1 MPRLSKA
8 ELIKLQKKL
17 TTDEAIGKKFG
28 ITRQAVHQIR
38 KKYGIKS
45 NYADNPERNAKI
57 VALYKKGTAGT
68 AIAKKHDLSISQ
80 TYRIIND
87 AGAGRRTKGPGK
99 KGKKK

>member
-57 VALYKKGTAGT
+57 VALYKKGTGRDGACEEIRSICFAGLP
-68 AIAKKHDLSISQ
+68 D
-80 TYRIIND
+80 Y
-87 AGAGRRTKGPGK
+87 
-99 KGKKK
+99 

>member
-28 ITRQAVHQIR
+28 ITRQAVHQHR
-38 KKYGIKS
+38 KKYGIES
-45 NYADNPERNAKI
+45 NYAKNPERNKKI

-68 AIAKKHDLSISQ
+68 ALAKKFDLSESH
-80 TYRIIND
+80 TYKIINA
-87 AGAGRRTKGPGK
+87 AGALK
-99 KGKKK
+99 KRKRVVD

>member
-1 MPRLSKA
+1 MPRISKT

-68 AIAKKHDLSISQ
+68 ALAKKFELSVSQ
-80 TYRIIND
+80 AYRIIND
-87 AGAGRRTKGPGK
+87 AGALKKKKRGK
-99 KGKKK
+99 K

>member
-38 KKYGIKS
+38 KKYGIVS
-45 NYADNPERNAKI
+45 NYAKNPARNAKI
-57 VALYKKGTAGT
+57 VALYKKGIGT
-68 AIAKKHDLSISQ
+68 ALAKKFDLSESILTRLLMPQ
-80 TYRIIND
+80 
-87 AGAGRRTKGPGK
+87 GH
-99 KGKKK
+99 

>member
-68 AIAKKHDLSISQ
+68 FDS
-80 TYRIIND
+80 
-87 AGAGRRTKGPGK
+87 
-99 KGKKK
+99 